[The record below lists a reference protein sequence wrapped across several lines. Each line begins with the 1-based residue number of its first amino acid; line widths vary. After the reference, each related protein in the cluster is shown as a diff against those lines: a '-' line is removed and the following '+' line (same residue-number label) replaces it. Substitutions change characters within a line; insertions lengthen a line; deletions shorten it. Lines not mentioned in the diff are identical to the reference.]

1 MTFKFNVPA
10 LAPKAA
16 LVPAANVVI
25 EGKARELCDM
35 LSFRRPAGSK
45 TERRFI
51 SQYLIPLDMSSDG
64 AGNLVKR
71 IGTDPVLW
79 SCHTDTVH
87 KAGGVQRL
95 ATVGTNVVVSSK
107 ETQSN
112 CLGADD
118 TAGVWLMAEMIR
130 AKKPGLY
137 IFHRGEEIG
146 GKGSE
151 HIAKHAPE
159 TLDGIKAAIALDR
172 RGKNS
177 VITHQCGRTCSDLF
191 ANSLAALLGDGF
203 RPDSTGIFTDTANYT
218 GLIGEC
224 SNLSVGYQSEHSKS
238 ESLDLPFIL
247 GLRDKLIDLDTSK
260 IAFSRMAGEVDPRDN
275 DWSSGGIYSD
285 YEWDKYPSGRSN
297 GKAHGYAD
305 DYGDDHSTMLR
316 MVRDYPNEVADVL
329 EDYGIDARALWDDI
343 VQRGGGLG

>member
-1 MTFKFNVPA
+1 VTFKFNVPA

-16 LVPAANVVI
+16 IVPAAPIVI

-45 TERRFI
+45 TERRFV
-51 SQYLIPLDMSSDG
+51 SQYLVPLGMTSDS
-64 AGNLVKR
+64 AGNLIKR

-79 SCHTDTVH
+79 SSHTDTVH
-87 KAGGVQRL
+87 NAGGLQRL
-95 ATVGTNVVVSSK
+95 ATVGTSLVVSSK

-118 TAGVWLMAEMIR
+118 TAGVWLMTEMIR

-137 IFHRGEEIG
+137 IFHRGEERGGIG
-146 GKGSE
+146 STY
-151 HIAKHAPE
+151 IAKHAPE
-159 TLDGIKAAIALDR
+159 TLEGVKAAIALDR
-172 RGKNS
+172 RGTHS
-177 VITHQCGRTCSDLF
+177 VITHQAMGRCASDTF

-203 RPDSTGIFTDTANYT
+203 RPDSGGIFTDTANYT

-224 SNLSVGYQSEHSKS
+224 SNLSVGYQGEHSKS
-238 ESLDLPFIL
+238 ESLDLPFVL
-247 GLRDKLIDLDTSK
+247 GLRDKLINLDTSK
-260 IAFSRMAGEVDPRDN
+260 LAFKRIPGEVDPH
-275 DWSSGGIYSD
+275 DWSGGGIYSD

-305 DYGDDHSTMLR
+305 DYGDDHHAMLR
-316 MVRDYPNEVADVL
+316 MVQDYPNEVADML